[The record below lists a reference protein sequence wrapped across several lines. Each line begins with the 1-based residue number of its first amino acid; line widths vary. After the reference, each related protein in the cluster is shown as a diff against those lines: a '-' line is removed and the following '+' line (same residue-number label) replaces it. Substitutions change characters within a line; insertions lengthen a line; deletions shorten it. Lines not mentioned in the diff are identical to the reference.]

1 MTSAQ
6 IRAQLLK
13 YTKRAYFQD
22 RMFAATSGNLS
33 IYDRETGRMYITP
46 SSYPYEDMTEEDM
59 VAIDL
64 EGNVLEGRHRPSSE
78 WKLHAILYKT
88 YPDAN
93 AVVHT
98 HSPYATA
105 FAINNL
111 PIPVVLYEIAWFLGG
126 DVPVAEG
133 ALPGSPEV
141 GENVIKALEGRE
153 RYGCLMGNHG
163 AVAFGGD
170 LAQAYT
176 RAVYI
181 EDAAKA
187 YSLALTHG
195 PVRVVE
201 SAEVRRF
208 LGKE

>member
-1 MTSAQ
+1 MSSAE
-6 IRAQLLK
+6 IRAELLK
-13 YTKRAYFQD
+13 ITRRAYFQD
-22 RMFAATSGNLS
+22 HMFAATSGNLS
-33 IYDRETGRMYITP
+33 VYDRQTGRMYITP
-46 SSYPYEDMTEEDM
+46 GSFPYEDMTEDDM
-59 VAIDL
+59 MVIDL
-64 EGNVLEGRHRPSSE
+64 DGNVLEGKHKPSSE
-78 WKLHAILYKT
+78 WKLHAAIYRNFE
-88 YPDAN
+88 DVC

-98 HSPYATA
+98 HSPYATS
-105 FAINNL
+105 FAINHMN
-111 PIPVVLYEIAWFLGG
+111 IPVVLYEIAWFLGG
-126 DVPVAEG
+126 DIPVAEG

-141 GENVIKALEGRE
+141 GENCVKVLKDRN
-153 RYGCLMGNHG
+153 GCLMGNHG
-163 AVAFGGD
+163 AVAMGET

-195 PVRVVE
+195 PVKVVE

>member
-1 MTSAQ
+1 MSGAE
-6 IRAQLLK
+6 IRAELLK
-13 YTKRAYFQD
+13 VTRRAYFQD
-22 RMFAATSGNLS
+22 HMFAATSGNLS
-33 IYDRETGRMYITP
+33 VYDRQTGRMYMTP
-46 SSYPYEDMTEEDM
+46 GSFPYEDMTEDDM
-59 VAIDL
+59 MVIDL
-64 EGNVLEGRHRPSSE
+64 DGNVLEGKHKPSSE
-78 WKLHAILYKT
+78 WKLHAAIYRNFE
-88 YPDAN
+88 DVC

-98 HSPYATA
+98 HSPYATS
-105 FAINNL
+105 FAINHMN
-111 PIPVVLYEIAWFLGG
+111 IPVVLYEIAWFLGG
-126 DVPVAEG
+126 DIPVAEG

-141 GENVIKALEGRE
+141 GENCVKVLKE
-153 RYGCLMGNHG
+153 RNGCLMGNHG
-163 AVAFGGD
+163 AVAMGET

>member
-1 MTSAQ
+1 MSGAE
-6 IRAQLLK
+6 IRAELLK
-13 YTKRAYFQD
+13 VTRRAYFQD
-22 RMFAATSGNLS
+22 HMFAATSGNLS
-33 IYDRETGRMYITP
+33 VYDRQTGRMYITP
-46 SSYPYEDMTEEDM
+46 GSFPYEDMTEDDM
-59 VAIDL
+59 MVIDL
-64 EGNVLEGRHRPSSE
+64 DGNVLEGKHKPSSE
-78 WKLHAILYKT
+78 WKLHAAIYRNFE
-88 YPDAN
+88 DVC

-98 HSPYATA
+98 HSPYATS
-105 FAINNL
+105 FAINHMN
-111 PIPVVLYEIAWFLGG
+111 IPVVLYEIAWFLGG
-126 DVPVAEG
+126 DIPVAEG

-141 GENVIKALEGRE
+141 GENCVKVLKDRN
-153 RYGCLMGNHG
+153 GCLMGNHG
-163 AVAFGGD
+163 AVAMGET

>member
-1 MTSAQ
+1 MTSNE
-6 IRAQLLK
+6 IRAELLK
-13 YTKRAYFQD
+13 YTRRAYFQD
-22 RMFAATSGNLS
+22 KMFAATSGNLS
-33 IYDRETGRMYITP
+33 IFDRETGRMYITP
-46 SSYPYEDMTEEDM
+46 SSYPYEDMTGDDM

-64 EGNVLEGRHRPSSE
+64 DGNVLEGHHRPSSE
-78 WKLHAILYKT
+78 WKLHAILYRN
-88 YPDAN
+88 YPDAC

-111 PIPVVLYEIAWFLGG
+111 PIPVVLYELAWFLGG

-141 GENVIKALEGRE
+141 GENVIRALAGKE

-163 AVAFGGD
+163 AVAMGAD

-208 LGKE
+208 LGKD